1 MDWLEIG
8 FKGSQDTNCNDL
20 LIYRISVKFWKA
32 NLTTNP
38 SRLKLHRRFNCAVK
52 LKEQLQNT
60 QTLWSTSFTYV
71 GRLWR
76 MRHNKID
83 AILIQWHVNEW
94 QGILQCETG
103 LDWIFFNIWGK
114 EVDFCYFF
122 PLRSISF
129 SMKRIRLNRNRR
141 RRGSNP
147 SPPLMR
153 SKLEDWARETF
164 GWSFV
169 RGFQV
174 TTAKSK
180 MDEETVGATD
190 NIVTE
195 FATYEDF
202 LDSQITPL
210 DLYYLEVF
218 QVIFWFRFYGISS
231 L

>member
-1 MDWLEIG
+1 
-8 FKGSQDTNCNDL
+8 
-20 LIYRISVKFWKA
+20 
-32 NLTTNP
+32 
-38 SRLKLHRRFNCAVK
+38 
-52 LKEQLQNT
+52 
-60 QTLWSTSFTYV
+60 
-71 GRLWR
+71 
-76 MRHNKID
+76 
-83 AILIQWHVNEW
+83 
-94 QGILQCETG
+94 
-103 LDWIFFNIWGK
+103 
-114 EVDFCYFF
+114 
-122 PLRSISF
+122 
-129 SMKRIRLNRNRR
+129 
-141 RRGSNP
+141 
-147 SPPLMR
+147 MR

-169 RGFQV
+169 RGFQA